1 MKRSGLRGLK
11 TEKFEW
17 EKEHQKTNRA
27 IWVIRILVVLAITFL
42 IWAQNNLVV
51 TRKYVFASSDL
62 PKAFVGYRIVHVSD
76 ICNTPNNL
84 VAAVKHAKPD
94 VIIISGGFEDE
105 NGNSD
110 NSVKAVNELCDIAP
124 VYYIYNTN
132 DKSDCL
138 SGTSAINITDQKVG
152 ISPKQVDLK
161 TFIVNNYGDKLIK
174 DSNKGDEQTIEYLKY
189 VQEELTNTANSQI
202 YVIGAGNHEDAED
215 PKQFV
220 NDMQYIIGTDS
231 SEVTMLLSGNLY
243 HLKVLSK
250 TDVDMI
256 FTGGT
261 FGRTDEKNGYSKGLY
276 GKTGAQIFVCGG
288 IGNLEKFRVCNLP
301 QVQIITLSDGTIRLR
316 NPLEELMD
324 KFMGETTT
332 IWENDGGLKEKENV
346 MY

>member
-1 MKRSGLRGLK
+1 MRGLK
-11 TEKFEW
+11 VQTFD
-17 EKEHQKTNRA
+17 KEHKISKFVWLVA
-27 IWVIRILVVLAITFL
+27 RILIVVVLIYL

-51 TRKYVFASSDL
+51 SQNFVYTASDL
-62 PKAFVGYRIVHVSD
+62 PKSFVGFKIMHISD
-76 ICNTPNNL
+76 ICNTPHNL
-84 VAAVKHAKPD
+84 YSLASKEKPD
-94 VIIISGGFEDE
+94 IIIITGGFEDK
-105 NGNSD
+105 NGNYT
-110 NSVKAVNELCDIAP
+110 NSVKVVEKLTAIAP

-161 TFIVNNYGDKLIK
+161 TFIINNYGDKLIK

-202 YVIGAGNHEDAED
+202 YVIGAGNHEDADD

-231 SEVTMLLSGNLY
+231 NEVTMLLSGNLY

-261 FGRTDEKNGYSKGLY
+261 FGRKDEKNGYSKGLY

-316 NPLEELMD
+316 NPLEEFMD

>member
-1 MKRSGLRGLK
+1 MRGLK
-11 TEKFEW
+11 VQTFD
-17 EKEHQKTNRA
+17 KEHKISKFVWFVA
-27 IWVIRILVVLAITFL
+27 RILIVVVLIYL

-51 TRKYVFASSDL
+51 SQNFVYTASDL
-62 PKAFVGYRIVHVSD
+62 PKSFVGFKIMHISD
-76 ICNTPNNL
+76 ICNTPHNL
-84 VAAVKHAKPD
+84 YSLASKEKPD
-94 VIIISGGFEDE
+94 IIIITGGFEDK
-105 NGNSD
+105 NGNYT
-110 NSVKAVNELCDIAP
+110 NSVKVVEKLTTIAP

-202 YVIGAGNHEDAED
+202 YVIGAGNHEDADD
-215 PKQFV
+215 PKQFI

-231 SEVTMLLSGNLY
+231 NEVTMLLSGNLY

-261 FGRTDEKNGYSKGLY
+261 FGRADEKNGYSKGLY

>member
-1 MKRSGLRGLK
+1 MRGLK
-11 TEKFEW
+11 VQTFD
-17 EKEHQKTNRA
+17 KEHK
-27 IWVIRILVVLAITFL
+27 ISKFVWFVVRILIVVVLIYL

-51 TRKYVFASSDL
+51 SQNFVYTASDL
-62 PKAFVGYRIVHVSD
+62 PKSFVGFKIMHISD
-76 ICNTPNNL
+76 ICNTPHNL
-84 VAAVKHAKPD
+84 YSLASKEKPD
-94 VIIISGGFEDE
+94 IIIITGGFEDK
-105 NGNSD
+105 NGNYN
-110 NSVKAVNELCDIAP
+110 NSVKVVEKLTTIAP

-161 TFIVNNYGDKLIK
+161 TFIINNYGDKLIK

-324 KFMGETTT
+324 QFMGETTT